1 VVSLIRRRTGWS
13 QTKASVIIA
22 VLCYVTGIGTV
33 LSFNLWAQWHPL
45 AGQAWAGAQT
55 QGTLFD
61 LLDYLTSNLLL
72 PLVGLGIAI
81 VAGWVMPRQ
90 VLVEQLHLTPTG
102 ALVLGMLLRWV
113 VPAGIAAVA
122 LATVVG

>member
-1 VVSLIRRRTGWS
+1 MPLIRRRTGWS
-13 QTKASVIIA
+13 QAKAAVIIA
-22 VLCYVTGIGTV
+22 VLCYVAGIATV
-33 LSFNLWAQWHPL
+33 LSFNLWSDWHPL
-45 AGQAWAGAQT
+45 AGQAWAGAQA

-72 PLVGLGIAI
+72 PVVGFGIAV

-90 VLVEQLHLTPTG
+90 VLVEQLQLTPNG
-102 ALVLGMLLRWV
+102 ALVLGLLLRWV

-122 LATVVG
+122 LATVFA